1 MYRVPLLFLF
11 LALPILLTPAE
22 STAQQ
27 LDRISVAQR
36 SDGGGLVL
44 RYHLTAEPDS
54 YTLHRPRAD
63 LIQMNLYGVRASGMV
78 ELPEP
83 GVNQIERVEFFETAE
98 GISVDI
104 YLEERTYVGTDVYP
118 DINGRDLLLSL
129 AYVSEVVVE
138 GLIDPRSE
146 ISREE
151 EEEPVVEEEEVT
163 QPLET
168 PRRQPETQVEPRTDR
183 RQITFGI
190 QAGLSASTVSSNAF
204 TSGLRTGLTLGAV
217 VNIPLP
223 PQFQP
228 TPSILSSIETGI
240 LYTEKGMTDMNPDFL
255 NAETVE
261 FDYIEI
267 PILGKFSLPV
277 SPAFEPYLIAGPSL
291 GFMVSAERIRKDGR
305 RLDLDKRTSSADLAF
320 ILGGGIETRIGNTI
334 LYGQARGSL
343 SLGNTFKSEQRF
355 ERTDRFKHQYI
366 ALEVGIRF

>member
-168 PRRQPETQVEPRTDR
+168 PRRQP
-183 RQITFGI
+183 
-190 QAGLSASTVSSNAF
+190 
-204 TSGLRTGLTLGAV
+204 
-217 VNIPLP
+217 
-223 PQFQP
+223 
-228 TPSILSSIETGI
+228 
-240 LYTEKGMTDMNPDFL
+240 
-255 NAETVE
+255 
-261 FDYIEI
+261 
-267 PILGKFSLPV
+267 
-277 SPAFEPYLIAGPSL
+277 
-291 GFMVSAERIRKDGR
+291 
-305 RLDLDKRTSSADLAF
+305 
-320 ILGGGIETRIGNTI
+320 
-334 LYGQARGSL
+334 
-343 SLGNTFKSEQRF
+343 
-355 ERTDRFKHQYI
+355 
-366 ALEVGIRF
+366 

>member
-11 LALPILLTPAE
+11 LVLPILLPPAD

-27 LDRISVAQR
+27 LNRISVAER

-44 RYHLTAEPDS
+44 RYHLTAEPGS
-54 YTLHRPRAD
+54 YTLHRPRTD
-63 LIQMNLYGVRASGMV
+63 LIQMNLYGVRAPGYV

-83 GVNQIERVEFFETAE
+83 GVNQIERVEFFATEE

-104 YLEERTYVGTDVYP
+104 HLEERAYFDTDVYP
-118 DINGRDLLLSL
+118 DVNGRDLLLSL
-129 AYVSEVVVE
+129 AYISEAAAE

-151 EEEPVVEEEEVT
+151 EEEPLVEEEGET
-163 QPLET
+163 QIIET
-168 PRRQPETQVEPRTDR
+168 PLRESETQAERRPGS

-228 TPSILSSIETGI
+228 TPSILSSIETGF

-255 NAETVE
+255 KAETVE

-267 PILGKFSLPV
+267 PVLGKFSLPV
-277 SPAFEPYLIAGPSL
+277 NPVFEPYIIAGPSL
-291 GFMVSAERIRKDGR
+291 GFMVSAERIRADGR
-305 RLDLDKRTSSADLAF
+305 RLDLDGRTSSADLAF
-320 ILGGGIETRIGNTI
+320 ILGGGMETRIGNTI

-366 ALEVGIRF
+366 SLEAGIRF